1 VLADHGLSC
10 RVNEATHDHGG
21 LLDIVAS
28 RDDLLTPTVDV
39 VDVGLSDHRLLHWS
53 VMVSRPAPIY
63 HTTTVRPCRL
73 LDSDTFRDALSASDL
88 CNPATWTHSDI
99 DEMASQYDTVVNAIQ
114 DRLIAKRSVTCRRR
128 PSEPWFDQECREAKS
143 RVRRLE
149 HAASRAAGTATPSTD
164 TSAAAAKSSSMA
176 EQRVYRGTFY
186 SLSASASG
194 TRK

>member
-1 VLADHGLSC
+1 MMS
-10 RVNEATHDHGG
+10 
-21 LLDIVAS
+21 
-28 RDDLLTPTVDV
+28 P
-39 VDVGLSDHRLLHWS
+39 
-53 VMVSRPAPIY
+53 PAPIY

-73 LDSDTFRDALSASDL
+73 LDGDTFRDALSASDL

-99 DEMASQYDTVVNAIQ
+99 DEMASQYDTAINAIL
-114 DRLIAKRSVTCRRR
+114 DTLIPERSVTCHRR
-128 PSEPWFDQECREAKS
+128 PSDPWFDQECREAK
-143 RVRRLE
+143 RRLE
-149 HAASRAAGTATPSTD
+149 RAASRAAATTTPSTD